1 MYKIGITGT
10 IGAGK
15 TTIASL
21 FAKFNI
27 PIFDADIE
35 IKEILT
41 RKEIKN
47 KIKKIWPSAFKDQE
61 INKNKLKSIIFS
73 NTNEKKKLEG
83 LLYPCLKIEKDK
95 FEKKNKN
102 KKILVYDV
110 PLIYETKSEKEYNII
125 LLASCDES
133 TQKKRVLA
141 RDKISESLFEN
152 ITKSQLSFDE
162 KKRFNPKIIN
172 TNNFK
177 LFILIKVL
185 LLIIKIWV
193 RLKIKDGTRKK
204 INT

>member
-1 MYKIGITGT
+1 MYKIGVTGT

-15 TTIASL
+15 TTIASM

-83 LLYPCLKIEKDK
+83 LLYPYLNIEKDK
-95 FEKKNKN
+95 FEKRNKN

-125 LLASCDES
+125 LLAYCNES